1 MRVTKIFVSVGT
13 NDIRHIDTPL
23 SLKNPFK
30 FLFHK
35 LKESFP
41 ESKIYFQSLLPL
53 PCRSDRDWDT
63 NTRVLETCK
72 IIINECSYHKFYYID
87 AFHRFAIP
95 FNARRQ
101 DDPRCRNEKLFE
113 KSGIHPNVLRG
124 MGALAR
130 LYIKALR
137 SSYFNPFCIQ

>member
-1 MRVTKIFVSVGT
+1 MRATKIFVSVGT

-101 DDPRCRNEKLFE
+101 DDPRKTF
-113 KSGIHPNVLRG
+113 
-124 MGALAR
+124 
-130 LYIKALR
+130 
-137 SSYFNPFCIQ
+137 